1 MKEKKMVTRRSSKK
15 SRAGRSGSRKISVKK
30 GATIESIAKS
40 VKKRAGKK
48 ASSKAAAA
56 SVFVV
61 NMIPKSLSGEENQD
75 SEPTIAVNPANPLQI
90 AASAFTPD
98 PAEGP
103 RAPIYVS
110 ADGGQTWTLNS
121 IVPSTVADG
130 SATADI
136 TVAFGS
142 SSNVLYAGIIRF
154 PFPGDRTRL
163 NILRT
168 KNFQSAAIMDVL
180 VDRIGQGVDQPYLQA
195 ATAASGPDKG
205 KDRVYVGDNDFN
217 AAGGKT
223 ATIDQT
229 LSGGSTHPSFK
240 SVRIESRVT
249 SGQDGPPVRPAIHPD
264 GTVYA
269 VFHSWRAF
277 NGNTGEG
284 KADIVVVRDDNG
296 GAGQNP
302 FRDLVDPDD
311 HKAGVRIVQGAK
323 FNFNGFLGQ
332 QRTGG
337 DVSIAVDPTNKNVVY
352 VAYNDDLEGFYVLHV
367 RKSVDGGQTWS
378 PDLRTVRDALNPA
391 LAVNSAGK
399 LGLLYQQLT
408 GTGAKTWVTKFLLSS
423 GTNSERVFVL
433 HQAPANRPIKQFDP
447 YLGDYDHLM
456 AVGKDF
462 YGIFSGSNS
471 PRKENFPCGIVYER
485 NVSWNTNTLLDV
497 DNATT
502 VNPSIDPFFFK
513 VKGG

>member
-1 MKEKKMVTRRSSKK
+1 M
-15 SRAGRSGSRKISVKK
+15 
-30 GATIESIAKS
+30 
-40 VKKRAGKK
+40 
-48 ASSKAAAA
+48 
-56 SVFVV
+56 VV
-61 NMIPKSLSGEENQD
+61 NMIPRSLSGEDHQD
-75 SEPTIAVNPANPLQI
+75 SEPTIAVNPANPNHI

-110 ADGGQTWTLNS
+110 IDGGRTWTLNS

-168 KNFQSAAIMDVL
+168 KNFQSAAVMDVL
-180 VDRIGQGVDQPYLQA
+180 VDRTGQGVDQPYVQA
-195 ATAASGPDKG
+195 TTIGG

-217 AAGGKT
+217 ATGGRT
-223 ATIDQT
+223 ATVDRILDGT
-229 LSGGSTHPSFK
+229 APNPPSK
-240 SVRIESRVT
+240 QIRIESRLT
-249 SGQDGPPVRPAIHPD
+249 PGQDGPSVRPAIHPD

-269 VFHSWRAF
+269 VFHAWRAF
-277 NGNTGEG
+277 DHSTGEG
-284 KADIVVVRDDNG
+284 TADIVVVRDDTG
-296 GAGQNP
+296 GSAG
-302 FRDLVDPDD
+302 FTDLVDPDD
-311 HKAGVRIVQGAK
+311 HKAGVRVVQGAK

-337 DVSIAVDPTNKNVVY
+337 DVSIAVDPTDKNRVY
-352 VAYNDDLEGFYVLHV
+352 LGYNDDQDGFYVLHI
-367 RKSVDGGQTWS
+367 RKSIDGGKTWTT
-378 PDLRTVRDALNPA
+378 DVRTLRDALNPA
-391 LAVNSAGK
+391 LAVNSAGRV
-399 LGLLYQQLT
+399 GLLYQQLT
-408 GTGAKTWVTKFLLSS
+408 GVGAKSWVTKFELSS
-423 GTNSERVFVL
+423 GAAPERTFVL
-433 HQAPANRPIKQFDP
+433 HQAPANRPVKQFDP

-456 AVGKDF
+456 AVGRDF

-471 PRKENFPCGIVYER
+471 PRKQNFPSDVIYQR
-485 NVSWNTNTLLDV
+485 NVNWQTNTLLDV
-497 DNATT
+497 DNAST

-513 VKGG
+513 VTT

>member
-1 MKEKKMVTRRSSKK
+1 MVARKSSKK
-15 SRAGRSGSRKISVKK
+15 STPARARR
-30 GATIESIAKS
+30 
-40 VKKRAGKK
+40 
-48 ASSKAAAA
+48 SKAATKKKAA
-56 SVFVV
+56 AKKPTAKAAKKKAAKKAPAPSPVLVV
-61 NMIPKSLSGEENQD
+61 NMIPKSLSGEDHQD

-103 RAPIYVS
+103 RAPIFVS

-121 IVPSTVADG
+121 IVPSSVADG

-154 PFPGDRTRL
+154 PFPGDKTRL

-168 KNFQSAAIMDVL
+168 RDFQSAAVMDVL
-180 VDRIGQGVDQPYLQA
+180 VDRTGKGVDQPYVQA
-195 ATAASGPDKG
+195 TTVASGADKG

-217 AAGGKT
+217 ATGGRT

-229 LSGGSTHPSFK
+229 LSGAVGPTPAFK
-240 SVRIESRVT
+240 SVRIESRMT
-249 SGQDGPPVRPAIHPD
+249 AGQDGPPVRPAIHPD

-269 VFHSWRAF
+269 VFHSWRSF
-277 NGNTGEG
+277 NGSTGNG
-284 KADIVVVRDDNG
+284 TADIVVLRDDSG
-296 GAGQNP
+296 GTGPNP
-302 FRDLVDPDD
+302 FTDLVDPVD
-311 HKAGVRIVQGAK
+311 HKAGMRVAQGAK

-337 DVSIAVDPTNKNVVY
+337 DVNIAVDPTNRKIVY
-352 VAYNDDLEGFYVLHV
+352 VAYNDDLNGFYVLHV
-367 RKSVDGGQTWS
+367 RKSSDAGQTWT

-408 GTGAKTWVTKFLLSS
+408 GTGAKNWVTKFELSS
-423 GTNSERVFVL
+423 GGGIPERTFVL
-433 HQAPANRPIKQFDP
+433 HQAPGNRPIKQFDP

-471 PRKENFPCGIVYER
+471 PRKENFPSGVVYQR
-485 NVSWNTNTLLDV
+485 NVNWNTSTLLDV
-497 DNATT
+497 DNSTT

-513 VKGG
+513 VKG